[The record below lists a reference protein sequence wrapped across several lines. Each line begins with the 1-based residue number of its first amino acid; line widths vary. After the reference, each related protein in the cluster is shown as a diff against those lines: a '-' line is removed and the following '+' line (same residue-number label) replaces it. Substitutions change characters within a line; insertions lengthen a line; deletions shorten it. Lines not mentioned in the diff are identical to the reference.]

1 MSIRFRSVGF
11 SKAMPR
17 KVAYATQQFHE
28 ERDSVNAY
36 IVMENE
42 EEARKAVAE
51 NSTVFEGRHLRVDI
65 ASAERVKE
73 QEDRLI
79 SYIFCVEKRYKE
91 ICIYR
96 KSPAKRQ

>member
-1 MSIRFRSVGF
+1 
-11 SKAMPR
+11 MPR

-36 IVMENE
+36 IVMESE

-65 ASAERVKE
+65 AAAERVT
-73 QEDRLI
+73 
-79 SYIFCVEKRYKE
+79 IFCVVRLIFNSPFIRKM
-91 ICIYR
+91 IR
-96 KSPAKRQ
+96 KSQCSLETSL